1 MAGRDLQNHA
11 NTTVLQ
17 VAIVAGSQATPEREQ
32 RDPAD
37 MIRSVGSL
45 FTHLCGGHTIPNQL

>member
-32 RDPAD
+32 GGPKAT
-37 MIRSVGSL
+37 IRKP
-45 FTHLCGGHTIPNQL
+45 THLV